1 LLAFFADRK
10 RETLDRL
17 MDAVQQSSRDTMK
30 EARLAGMAEA
40 YTNAMMDLQKFADDA
55 LKGVSQ

>member
-1 LLAFFADRK
+1 
-10 RETLDRL
+10 

-40 YTNAMMDLQKFADDA
+40 YTNAMMDLQKFADDT